1 MLNRTSARPTRTQA
15 TEASYRNTYCDLR
28 HIAERDARAGGDL
41 FEVVAWFCSK
51 HDYWSSSTI
60 RQYRA
65 ALRFTVRT
73 TERLHPDRR
82 RFLMMRLRRG
92 PDARHSGPRRTAA
105 RKRKSL
111 PYAEWTLL
119 MQTVRNSPSPDGRLL
134 LCFLIFG
141 PALFLRPSEYLAAR
155 VEGNVL
161 VVRNGKATN
170 GRANGEERSRDLD
183 MPASVIDELAT
194 FLALLAEAAQTAG
207 SPERLFDRLSARLA
221 RVCKRCGVRRV
232 SLYTLR
238 HVGIATAKAWMTP
251 AEVAAAAGHASTR
264 TASAHY
270 AKRRHGWGDVRLAGL
285 PTAASI
291 QAVRQVGNPRFD
303 QRLPPKAAPSLPH

>member
-1 MLNRTSARPTRTQA
+1 MLDHTSAQPTRTQA
-15 TEASYRNTYCDLR
+15 TEASYRNTYFDLR

-41 FEVVAWFCSK
+41 FEVVDWFCSK
-51 HDYWSSSTI
+51 HNCWSSSTI
-60 RQYRA
+60 RQYKA
-65 ALRFTVRT
+65 ALSFTVRT
-73 TERLHPDRR
+73 TERLHPDQSQ
-82 RFLMMRLRRG
+82 FLMMRLRRG

-111 PYAEWTLL
+111 PYAEWILL
-119 MQTVRNSPSPDGRLL
+119 MQTVRNSISPDDHLL

-141 PALFLRPSEYLAAR
+141 PALFLRP
-155 VEGNVL
+155 
-161 VVRNGKATN
+161 
-170 GRANGEERSRDLD
+170 
-183 MPASVIDELAT
+183 
-194 FLALLAEAAQTAG
+194 
-207 SPERLFDRLSARLA
+207 RLA

-238 HVGIATAKAWMTP
+238 RVGIATAKAWMTP

-264 TASAHY
+264 TAPAHY

-303 QRLPPKAAPSLPH
+303 QRLPSKASRQLPR

>member
-1 MLNRTSARPTRTQA
+1 MLDRTSTPPNRTEA
-15 TEASYRNTYCDLR
+15 TEASYRNTVDDLR
-28 HIAERDARAGGDL
+28 HMAEREARAGGDL
-41 FEVVAWFCSK
+41 FEVVGWFCSK
-51 HDYWSSSTI
+51 HDCWSSSTI

-65 ALRFTVRT
+65 ALSYTIATTVQ
-73 TERLHPDRR
+73 LHPDHCEG
-82 RFLMMRLRRG
+82 LLVRLRRG
-92 PDARHSGPRRTAA
+92 PDARYCGPPRTAA
-105 RKRKSL
+105 RKRRSL
-111 PYAEWTLL
+111 PYHEWTLL
-119 MQTVRNSPSPDGRLL
+119 MQTVRNSSSPDGRLV

-155 VEGNVL
+155 VEGNIL
-161 VVRNGKATN
+161 VVRNAKATN
-170 GRANGEERSRDLD
+170 GRANGEERSRNLD
-183 MPASVIDELAT
+183 MPATAIDELAT
-194 FLALLAEAAQTAG
+194 FLTLLAEAAQTAG
-207 SPERLFDRLSARLA
+207 SHEKLFDRLSARLG

-238 HVGIATAKAWMTP
+238 HLGIATAKAWMTS

-264 TASAHY
+264 TASTHY

-303 QRLPPKAAPSLPH
+303 QRLPTKAALPLPR